1 LPACGALRVIFNS
14 LKVPLS
20 TSVLSHDG
28 ALLDG
33 VVSDWEAD
41 IASKGHQTSITY
53 LLIQRNAVENLSKLR
68 TLTLPHLGAKRTVVF
83 ANVVVH
89 LTLQDVLDHGRH
101 RCHFYFLRIAF
112 CFELCAVL

>member
-1 LPACGALRVIFNS
+1 MEKFLDRRYGASWIDSPKRIRRLLYANRHHSRKAGLVRRVIPAAPHASALPACGALRVIFNS

-33 VVSDWEAD
+33 VVSDWEPD

-68 TLTLPHLGAKRTVVF
+68 
-83 ANVVVH
+83 
-89 LTLQDVLDHGRH
+89 
-101 RCHFYFLRIAF
+101 
-112 CFELCAVL
+112 